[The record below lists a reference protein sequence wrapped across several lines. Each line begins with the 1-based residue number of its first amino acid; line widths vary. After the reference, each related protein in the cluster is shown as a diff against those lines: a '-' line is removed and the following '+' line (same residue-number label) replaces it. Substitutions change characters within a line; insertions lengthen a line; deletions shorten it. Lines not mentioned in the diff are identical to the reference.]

1 LHQKGAPCPACDCR
15 FATTIIAAQSTFLH
29 ENGRSGEFSDESP
42 RVGVLIEELR
52 DRRQRQIDQRVVM
65 IDLQADMAAG

>member
-1 LHQKGAPCPACDCR
+1 M
-15 FATTIIAAQSTFLH
+15 TT
-29 ENGRSGEFSDESP
+29 
-42 RVGVLIEELR
+42 VGVLIEELR